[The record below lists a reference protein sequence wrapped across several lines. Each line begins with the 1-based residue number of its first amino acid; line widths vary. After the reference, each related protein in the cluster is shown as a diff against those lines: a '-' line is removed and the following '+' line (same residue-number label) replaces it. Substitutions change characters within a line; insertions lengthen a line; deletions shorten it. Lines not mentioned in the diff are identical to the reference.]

1 MSHNLDFLFSFVSRY
16 LFPLWFLQWS
26 IGWLVTCC
34 LDFSC
39 LCFLQL
45 YSYIQF
51 VVSEHCIWKTNTQY
65 DFSFLKFREGS
76 LKPLMW
82 FILEKFP
89 CALEKGVYSICIF
102 WYISLPFIHWLIDGH
117 LRCPAVV
124 DSQGLKSVFLPVAEL
139 CSCCVSLSRSVPAL
153 APEGPLF
160 WVRLGIGRISWKED
174 SKIAFASTCSVC

>member
-26 IGWLVTCC
+26 FGWLVTCC

-89 CALEKGVYSICIF
+89 CALEKGECIPFVYSDTYHFPLSTGWLMVTCVALRWSTHRVWSRSF
-102 WYISLPFIHWLIDGH
+102 CQWLSCVHAVLACPEVSQHWH
-117 LRCPAVV
+117 LKA
-124 DSQGLKSVFLPVAEL
+124 L
-139 CSCCVSLSRSVPAL
+139 CS
-153 APEGPLF
+153 G
-160 WVRLGIGRISWKED
+160 
-174 SKIAFASTCSVC
+174 